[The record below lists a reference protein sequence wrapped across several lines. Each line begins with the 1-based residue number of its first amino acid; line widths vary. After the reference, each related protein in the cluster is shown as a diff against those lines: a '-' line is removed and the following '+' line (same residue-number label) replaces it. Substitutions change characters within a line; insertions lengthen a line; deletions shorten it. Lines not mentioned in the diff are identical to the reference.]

1 MNEKLPSRTEALA
14 FLVEFGCSIQV
25 IDHCKAVTDLALKT
39 AHVIQ
44 GKGIP
49 VNISIVEIGSLLH
62 DIGRSKT
69 HKVDH
74 AIIGA
79 EIAKQVGLP
88 ESIIS
93 VIKRHVGGGITSSEA
108 KKLGWVDDI
117 YMPLTLE
124 EKIVTYADN
133 LIKKS
138 KIVPVEIT
146 IEKLIKEK
154 KLEAAKRVLK
164 LDEEINKLT
173 GANH

>member
-1 MNEKLPSRTEALA
+1 MSEKLPSRAEALT
-14 FLVEFGCSIQV
+14 FLAEFGCSIQV
-25 IDHCKAVTDLALKT
+25 IDHCKAVADLALKT
-39 AHVIQ
+39 AHIIQ

-49 VNISIVEIGSLLH
+49 VNIPIIEIGSILH

-79 EIAKQVGLP
+79 EIAKQIGLP

-124 EKIVTYADN
+124 EKIVTYSDN

-138 KIVPVEIT
+138 KIVSVEIT

-154 KLEAAKRVLK
+154 KLEAAKRVRK

-173 GANH
+173 GVNN

>member
-1 MNEKLPSRTEALA
+1 VSEKLPSRTKAIT
-14 FLVEFGCSIQV
+14 FLIEFGCSIQV
-25 IDHCKAVTDLALKT
+25 IDHCKAVSDLALKT
-39 AHVIQ
+39 AQNIQ
-44 GKGIP
+44 DRGIT
-49 VNISIVEIGSLLH
+49 VNMPLVEIGGLLH

-79 EIAKQVGLP
+79 KIAKQVGLP

-93 VIKRHVGGGITSSEA
+93 IIKRHVGGGITSSEA

-138 KIVPVEIT
+138 KTVSVEIT
-146 IEKLIKEK
+146 IKKLNKEK
-154 KLEAAKRVLK
+154 KLEAAERVRK
-164 LDEEINKLT
+164 LDEEISKLA
-173 GANH
+173 GVSY